1 MAATT
6 KEHKNQIMLPI
17 SEEEHDDVWV
27 CINGKSTYIKRG
39 VTVEVN
45 DDVYEV
51 LQNSM
56 NMKQVA
62 LERSI
67 ALAKKGEGM

>member
-1 MAATT
+1 MAAT

-56 NMKQVA
+56 HMKQVA

>member
-1 MAATT
+1 MAAAT
-6 KEHKNQIMLPI
+6 KGHMNQIMLPI

-39 VTVEVN
+39 VTVEVS
-45 DDVYEV
+45 DEVYEV

-56 NMKQVA
+56 HMKQVA

-67 ALAKKGEGM
+67 ALAKKGEGI

>member
-56 NMKQVA
+56 HMKQVA